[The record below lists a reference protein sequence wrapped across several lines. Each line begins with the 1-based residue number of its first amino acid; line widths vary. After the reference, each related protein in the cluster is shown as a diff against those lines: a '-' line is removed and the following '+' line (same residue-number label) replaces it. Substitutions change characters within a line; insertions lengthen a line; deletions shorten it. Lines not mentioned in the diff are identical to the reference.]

1 MTLRPATRFAP
12 MLLLAV
18 VLSLVLAGGQAL
30 AAKPKAG
37 DILPDLEV
45 KDLVQPQD
53 AAYLGLA
60 PGTKSFRLSQI
71 KAEALLIEVFSMYC
85 PSCQADAGAMND
97 LFEQLAGDAR
107 SKGLKVIG
115 IGAGN
120 SPFEVNFFRK
130 KYKSPIPMYQDADF
144 ALHKVLGNVG
154 TPSFFVLKPR
164 TGGKGFDV
172 TFFQE
177 GASKDHEALRK
188 AVLEAAGIR

>member
-1 MTLRPATRFAP
+1 MTRRPAFLSAF
-12 MLLLAV
+12 LLLA
-18 VLSLVLAGGQAL
+18 LLLVSQAAL

-37 DILPDLEV
+37 DTLPDLEV
-45 KDLVQPQD
+45 RDVVQPQD

-60 PGTKSFRLSQI
+60 PGAKSFRISQI
-71 KAEALLIEVFSMYC
+71 KADALLINVFSMYC
-85 PSCQADAGAMND
+85 PRCQADASAMNA
-97 LFEQLAGDAR
+97 LFEQLKADPKAQ
-107 SKGLKVIG
+107 GLKFLG

-130 KYKSPIPMYQDADF
+130 KYKSPLPMFQDADF
-144 ALHKVLGNVG
+144 TLHKILGNVG

-164 TGGKGFDV
+164 AGGKGYDV

-177 GASKDHEALRK
+177 GASEDHEALRK